1 MSEKLRWGL
10 VIVASMALG
19 AGAIVG
25 IDAIDG
31 DGPGS
36 STTVI
41 ERVSPSNTSG
51 VSNEL
56 NDVADLVAQVRPSV
70 VRIDSSAAGSLGGVG
85 SGIILDKEGRIL
97 TNNHVINGANQ
108 IDVTLSDGTS
118 ASATLIGRDAG
129 NDLAVIK
136 ADLPADKL
144 TPAKLGDS
152 DAVRVGE
159 AVIAVGNPFSI
170 DGTVTEGIVSGLG
183 RSLEGNGGRPLRQ
196 LIQADAAI
204 NPGNSGG
211 GLFNSRGEVIGITTA
226 IENPTNDRVFIG
238 IGYAVP
244 INTAARFLPDM
255 LAGKNI
261 EHPRLGIRL
270 QDLSPSAAESRGL
283 KVEKGVMVLQVETGS
298 AAARAGMVG
307 GNNGDV
313 IIRIDDAQIESF
325 EDLANYIDGKKVGDT
340 VKVTVLRNGNETTL
354 NVTLEAWRTGN
365 S

>member
-85 SGIILDKEGRIL
+85 SGIVLDKEGRIL

-108 IDVTLSDGTS
+108 IDVTLSDSTS

-152 DAVRVGE
+152 EAVRVGE

-244 INTAARFLPDM
+244 INTATRFLPDM